1 MDYRLH
7 FEATHYTLPV
17 SLIHTFFSADV
28 VTIWYGINV
37 FGERTDVEDPTCLV
51 IFFFPPRKT
60 HFFVKG
66 KDRKKKKKRT
76 ERESKEY
83 DLKITPHPR
92 DKKKK
97 RKDMPKTATWVV
109 AEMCMS
115 DSPKT

>member
-66 KDRKKKKKRT
+66 KDRKKKKKK
-76 ERESKEY
+76 EQREKV
-83 DLKITPHPR
+83 KNMI
-92 DKKKK
+92 
-97 RKDMPKTATWVV
+97 
-109 AEMCMS
+109 
-115 DSPKT
+115 